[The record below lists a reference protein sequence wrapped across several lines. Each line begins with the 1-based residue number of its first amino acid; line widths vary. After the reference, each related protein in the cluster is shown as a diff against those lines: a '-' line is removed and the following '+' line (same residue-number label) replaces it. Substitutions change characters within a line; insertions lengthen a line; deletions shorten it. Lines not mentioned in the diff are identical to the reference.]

1 MIVEIMY
8 LRLGEAWSHHFPMVA
23 MISIVSI
30 PTQKLKSAS
39 PRSSVVG
46 PNDDERSMV
55 SIQSERNS
63 RYSIAG
69 SSVHNNEGQG
79 SSYRFQHLYV
89 GIEKSKMS
97 KNKKGGGKE
106 EL

>member
-79 SSYRFQHLYV
+79 SSLSLPSYMVRTEATRVKTKL
-89 GIEKSKMS
+89 
-97 KNKKGGGKE
+97 
-106 EL
+106 

>member
-1 MIVEIMY
+1 M
-8 LRLGEAWSHHFPMVA
+8 
-23 MISIVSI
+23 
-30 PTQKLKSAS
+30 TLKSAS

-79 SSYRFQHLYV
+79 SSLSLPSYMVRTEATRVKTKL
-89 GIEKSKMS
+89 
-97 KNKKGGGKE
+97 
-106 EL
+106 